1 MLKLMKYEFK
11 KNRGLLAIFGIGL
24 VLLELFYLYS
34 LLTMK
39 NNNNTWVILSASLLF
54 MFVVV
59 CFFTVFILAI
69 LNYSRELNAKSSYL
83 VFMTPHSSYTIII
96 SKLVYTLLL
105 GVAAAALLGILGV
118 LDINL
123 LHWKVPD
130 VESFRQLLS
139 AFFESMNIPVNEI
152 LLSLVTGLV
161 TFLISFFSTVTV
173 SYLAVTLSATFLYNV
188 GPKLKGFLSFALFIV
203 LLLIVSKVDS
213 VLPVLNKNPQTPLE
227 AVFAAAPATAFNLV
241 MIIACVLVCGY
252 LLEKKVSL

>member
-11 KNRGLLAIFGIGL
+11 KNSGLLAIFGIGL

-39 NNNNTWVILSASLLF
+39 GDNNTWVILSASLLF
-54 MFVVV
+54 IFVIV

-69 LNYSRELNAKSSYL
+69 LNYSRELNSKSSYL
-83 VFMTPHSSYTIII
+83 VFMTPNSSYSVII

-105 GVAAAALLGILGV
+105 GVAAAALLFLLGV
-118 LDINL
+118 IDLNL

-130 VESFRQLLS
+130 VETFRQLMS
-139 AFFESMNIPVNEI
+139 AFFESMDIPVNEI
-152 LLSLVTGLV
+152 LLSLVTALV

-173 SYLAVTLSATFLYNV
+173 SYLAVTLSATFLYNFS
-188 GPKLKGFLSFALFIV
+188 PKIKGFLSFALFIV
-203 LLLIVSKVDS
+203 LNLLVSKVVS
-213 VLPVLNKNPQTPLE
+213 VLPLLNKNPQTPLE
-227 AVFAAAPATAFNLV
+227 AITAAAPATAFNLI
-241 MIIACVLVCGY
+241 MIIVCVFVCGY